1 MVLTAWK
8 PGEVDVQ
15 RWSLEELRCGDVLL
29 SQGRVQLSRWMAWN
43 AGCPYSHAALVLDG
57 GGYVEARPP
66 RIRRRPLTDLVA
78 WRERLRFVDVW
89 RPLNPDGSELSG
101 TQRSQLARLAGRWL
115 GWPFAG
121 NRRMAWLA
129 LQTLLRHPGGA
140 PRWRLPVPPDGG
152 VSCTEFVYRMLRAVL
167 PLRIVAGQGGDS
179 TIESPAATDAE
190 RLELDPRAVITSDLC
205 GHGALRFCGRLE
217 LAAAERAA

>member
-1 MVLTAWK
+1 MVVTAWK

-29 SQGRVQLSRWMAWN
+29 SQGRFQLSRWMAWN

-152 VSCTEFVYRMLRAVL
+152 VSCTEFVYRMLLV
-167 PLRIVAGQGGDS
+167 VAGDDLLVGRELGVVQLDR
-179 TIESPAATDAE
+179 E
-190 RLELDPRAVITSDLC
+190 RGV
-205 GHGALRFCGRLE
+205 
-217 LAAAERAA
+217 AAAHRGGPGWRFHDRVAGCHRR